1 MKKTVLTLLCLTLLL
16 TFAFGD
22 MAAFAATQL
31 KPTQIQVNNNTGA
44 SITEIYIY
52 PNYTTKVGDAR
63 NKGLYDTTEN
73 KKGDQWQTVCP
84 EVPSGIISITEVEA
98 RRDCLWNMTV
108 VFKPQGGYAFRCNWE
123 DLDLSDYLGQVVEFT
138 VTDDGH
144 YMMSTVSLADNIA
157 FSVYND
163 TGFVISEVYF
173 YTLNS
178 TSFGLPRNTKQL
190 RDQDSIDIKF
200 NSVESSSSAQWCL
213 RAMFPI
219 DGWTYYVE
227 FEDVD
232 LTYYNGGT
240 MVMSINRD
248 GELYLYLLEGM
259 L

>member
-63 NKGLYDTTEN
+63 NKGWI
-73 KKGDQWQTVCP
+73 KKQ
-84 EVPSGIISITEVEA
+84 ESGIISITEVEA

-157 FSVYND
+157 FSFYND